1 MTLRKL
7 EFNIISSDNSNLFDA
22 LKKLMK
28 KKENKFINKFKVL
41 RLLCLLSALNGG
53 LLDKLTNVNYD
64 KYKEEF
70 I

>member
-28 KKENKFINKFKVL
+28 KKENKFKVL